1 VLTLVDDTEFH
12 YAGDSIGGAVGL
24 QLLLDAPER
33 VSSATLLCTG
43 AVIGDPESWHARAAT
58 VHASGTE
65 AVVDSSA
72 QRWFG
77 VGFADRQPAAATALL
92 DAPENLRRIATSVK
106 DGRLVVLD
114 GVGHLAP
121 AEAPQRVADLIRGQA
136 ATATATTA

>member
-1 VLTLVDDTEFH
+1 VLVTRFRVVAWDLPGHGRSPASAPFDIAELAAAVLTLVDDTEFH

-92 DAPENLRRIATSVK
+92 DALRAT
-106 DGRLVVLD
+106 D
-114 GVGHLAP
+114 
-121 AEAPQRVADLIRGQA
+121 AESRPV
-136 ATATATTA
+136 